1 MTSSVLIPVLL
12 GLPIIGAICL
22 MMIPKE
28 EEALLRGFGLAFTL
42 LTFVV
47 SLALLVGFD
56 YKNGGYQFIVD
67 KEWIPGLNAHFKV
80 GIDGISLWLVLMTTF
95 LMPIILLSS
104 HSSITKRV
112 REFVICMLILETG
125 MLGAFVA
132 LDLFLFYVFWE
143 VMLIP
148 MYLLIG
154 IWGGRRRLYA
164 SIKFV
169 LYTMVGS
176 LLMLTAIF
184 YVYVKHGQLPN
195 GSYTFDIVQLEKMVL
210 PHSAQLWCFL
220 AFALAFAIKVPL
232 FPLHTWL
239 PDAHVEAP
247 TAGSVVLASVLL
259 KFGIY
264 GFLRF
269 GMPLFP
275 HGAAVAAPYIAII
288 AVVGIIYGALVA
300 FAQDDVKKLIAY
312 SSVSH
317 LGFCM
322 LGLFA
327 LTVQGIEGSIFAM
340 ISHGLTTGGLFLA
353 IGVLYERR
361 HTRRMSEYGGLWK
374 QMPVFGALFLIVL
387 LGSAGLPGLSGFV
400 GEFLTIFGT
409 FIAAETF
416 PAGWPSF
423 LPAPQLIAAAA
434 ATGVIFGAVYLLYMF
449 QKVMFGPIRNEKN
462 LKLKD
467 VSTREIAVFTPLII
481 MIFVMGIFPRPFLK
495 SMEPAVKTFIAKFKH
510 KLAQAD
516 GPTRLTV
523 LPKPYVEPSK
533 DAKKVKVNTNTN
545 PNAPGNKPVI
555 RPNVINRRGP
565 GGIRRPGAIRRP
577 GGPGGIRRP
586 GVIRRPGRPGGIRRP
601 GRPGGIRRPG
611 GPGGIR
617 RPGRPGAIRRRPGA
631 QPRRPGVRRI
641 QPRRRPTPPARPRP
655 TPRPRGGT
663 Q

>member
-12 GLPIIGAICL
+12 GLPIMGVICL
-22 MMIPKE
+22 MLIPKE
-28 EEALLRGFGLAFTL
+28 EEWLHRGFGLAFAT
-42 LTFVV
+42 LTFLV

-80 GIDGISLWLVLMTTF
+80 GIDGISLWLVMLTTF

-112 REFVICMLILETG
+112 REFVICMLLLETG
-125 MLGAFVA
+125 MIGAFVA

-143 VMLIP
+143 LMLIP

-154 IWGGRRRLYA
+154 IWGGRRRMYA

-176 LLMLTAIF
+176 LLMLAAIF
-184 YVYVKHGQLPN
+184 YVYVQHGQLAN
-195 GSYTFDIVQLEKMVL
+195 GEYTFDIVKLERMVL
-210 PHSAQLWCFL
+210 PHGAQLWCFL

-264 GFLRF
+264 GFIRF
-269 GMPLFP
+269 AMPLFP
-275 HGAAVAAPYIAII
+275 HGAAEAAPFIAII
-288 AVVGIIYGALVA
+288 SVAGIIYGAVVA

-317 LGFCM
+317 LGFCS

-327 LTVQGIEGSIFAM
+327 LTVQGIEGSIYAM

-353 IGVLYERR
+353 IGVIYERR
-361 HTRRMSEYGGLWK
+361 HTRRMSEFGGLWK
-374 QMPVFGALFLIVL
+374 QMPVFAALFLIVL

-416 PAGWPSF
+416 PAGWPAF
-423 LPAPQLIAAAA
+423 LPAPKLVAAGA
-434 ATGVIFGAVYLLYMF
+434 ATGVILGAVYLLYMF
-449 QKVMFGPIRNEKN
+449 QKVMFGPLNNPKN
-462 LKLKD
+462 KVLKD
-467 VSTREIAVFTPLII
+467 VSPREIAVFMPLVI
-481 MIFVMGIFPRPFLK
+481 MIFVMGLFPRPFLK

-510 KLAQAD
+510 KLAQPD
-516 GPTRLTV
+516 GKARLTV
-523 LPKPYVEPSK
+523 MPDPIVEKKTPKK
-533 DAKKVKVNTNTN
+533 ADVKINTT
-545 PNAPGNKPVI
+545 PTTPPAGANAPGNRRVI
-555 RPNVINRRGP
+555 RPNIRNRGRRGVGRP
-565 GGIRRPGAIRRP
+565 GGRGGIRRGRPPGIRRP

-586 GVIRRPGRPGGIRRP
+586 GGPGGIRRP

-611 GPGGIR
+611 GPGGVR
-617 RPGRPGAIRRRPGA
+617 RPGRRL
-631 QPRRPGVRRI
+631 QPRRVPPRGRPAP
-641 QPRRRPTPPARPRP
+641 QPK
-655 TPRPRGGT
+655 RGGT
-663 Q
+663 P